1 MGWNS
6 WNEYGCDIKDSDF
19 TKVGELLISLGL
31 KDVGYE
37 YVNIDDCWSDKEKRR
52 DPTTK
57 EIIPDAIKFPQGIS
71 HTAEVIHS
79 MGLKLGIYSDA
90 GLYLPIIAHHATWL
104 DTTARRAV
112 LIDGIPQ
119 APTHAEAI
127 PVHSATK
134 KLMQHPSASGGLIVS
149 QVLGYYSIYV
159 LCHPHTLADCLLGCT
174 ADLKYD
180 NCNVPTEFTDE
191 YEYTPEGQ
199 GSNAPIG
206 YDWGTSRT
214 AKRYNA
220 MRDALLK
227 QNRTIQYSLCAWG
240 HAHVEKW
247 GNGTG
252 HSWRMWGDIM
262 PAWGGKSEWS
272 WGLMPIVNQASFL
285 WNATDFWGHNDW
297 DMLEVGNGNL
307 TIEENRSHFAL
318 WCMLKSPL
326 IIGTRLDTIEKPIL
340 EILSNKELI
349 AFNQDPVYGAS
360 AMPLK
365 WGYNEDG
372 TSDMVHPAEY
382 WVGTSVKGLHLFML
396 NTQDKAVKM
405 QVQFNSIPA
414 LRHRANA
421 EYLVHDMWTGK
432 DLGRFRGKI
441 ALNVAPHDTA
451 ALRITTIHGTVAS
464 LIQVLL
470 FYADH
475 MAGHHPRPEWTP

>member
-1 MGWNS
+1 MTELEGTRFIGNSRAGPTVGIISQDGTGRLPAMGWNS

-19 TKVGELLISLGL
+19 IKVGELLISLGL

-57 EIIPDAIKFPQGIS
+57 EILPDEAKFPQGIS

-79 MGLKLGIYSDA
+79 LGLKLGIYSD
-90 GLYLPIIAHHATWL
+90 
-104 DTTARRAV
+104 
-112 LIDGIPQ
+112 
-119 APTHAEAI
+119 
-127 PVHSATK
+127 
-134 KLMQHPSASGGLIVS
+134 
-149 QVLGYYSIYV
+149 
-159 LCHPHTLADCLLGCT
+159 

-191 YEYTPEGQ
+191 YEYVPEGP
-199 GSNAPIG
+199 NTDAPIG
-206 YDWGTSRT
+206 YDWGKSKT

-247 GNGTG
+247 GNNTG

-262 PAWGGKSEWS
+262 PAWEGKSEWS

-307 TIEENRSHFAL
+307 TIEESRSHFAL

-340 EILSNKELI
+340 DILSNKELI

-360 AMPLK
+360 AMPFK

-396 NTQDKAVKM
+396 NTQDKIVKM
-405 QVQFNSIPA
+405 HVQFNSIPA
-414 LRHRANA
+414 LRHRSNA

-451 ALRITTIHGTVAS
+451 ALRITTIHGTIAS
-464 LIQVLL
+464 LASTLI
-470 FYADH
+470 FHAD
-475 MAGHHPRPEWTP
+475 